1 MELTIAAK
9 IRKCYSKYV
18 SNFSF
23 NFKGK
28 RIFAHLEFDD
38 FIKYDISLANC
49 VEDEELI
56 IKYKNNFLCMET
68 SF

>member
-49 VEDEELI
+49 VEDEELKI
-56 IKYKNNFLCMET
+56 
-68 SF
+68 